1 MRGVSGG
8 SASGPAPSASGWS
21 AVVCET
27 GRAGLA
33 ATDYRRQDVHL
44 RQSCGLPGPAA
55 RHWAARAPAPPR
67 EDVADPLGGQSLH
80 HADWDAVVRHLDG
93 LGWEPSEDEH
103 GDLCHAGYTSDG
115 REVIGLYGREPIIV
129 PTLDEEA
136 RAIAALLAH
145 L

>member
-1 MRGVSGG
+1 VRTFTY
-8 SASGPAPSASGWS
+8 ASHAAYLDPLHG
-21 AVVCET
+21 T
-27 GRAGLA
+27 GLLVRPL
-33 ATDYRRQDVHL
+33 
-44 RQSCGLPGPAA
+44 
-55 RHWAARAPAPPR
+55 PR